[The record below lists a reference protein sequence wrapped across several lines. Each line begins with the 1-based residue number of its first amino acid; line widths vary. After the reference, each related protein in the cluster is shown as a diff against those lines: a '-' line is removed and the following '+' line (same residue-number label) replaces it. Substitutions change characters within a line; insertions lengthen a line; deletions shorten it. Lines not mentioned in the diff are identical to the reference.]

1 VSAGEVGPGATP
13 DARAALRAF
22 VRAHHPDVGG
32 DPAAFRE
39 GLAELRAALGASPP
53 DGWRG
58 PWPAPDDPRLDAPV
72 VAVSDR
78 RLARLGRL
86 GRRLA
91 RRYDPRRGSARVQ

>member
-1 VSAGEVGPGATP
+1 VSAGDPAP
-13 DARAALRAF
+13 DDPRAVLRAF
-22 VRAHHPDVGG
+22 VRTHHPDVGG
-32 DPAAFRE
+32 DPVAFRE
-39 GLAELRAALGASPP
+39 GLAQLRAALGPTGRA
-53 DGWRG
+53 G
-58 PWPAPDDPRLDAPV
+58 WPAADDPRLDAPV

>member
-1 VSAGEVGPGATP
+1 MSAGDPAP
-13 DARAALRAF
+13 DRVTDPRAALRAF
-22 VRAHHPDVGG
+22 VRTHHPDVGG
-32 DPAAFRE
+32 DPVAFRE
-39 GLAELRAALGASPP
+39 GLSELRAALGPTSGRA
-53 DGWRG
+53 G
-58 PWPAPDDPRLDAPV
+58 WPAVDDPRLDAPV

>member
-1 VSAGEVGPGATP
+1 MTGPTTGT

-22 VRAHHPDVGG
+22 VRTHHPDVGG
-32 DPAAFRE
+32 DPVAFRE
-39 GLAELRAALGASPP
+39 GLAALRAARPSAAAG
-53 DGWRG
+53 R
-58 PWPAPDDPRLDAPV
+58 WPAADDPRLDAPV

-91 RRYDPRRGSARVQ
+91 RRYDPRRGSARVL

>member
-1 VSAGEVGPGATP
+1 VSAGDPATDP
-13 DARAALRAF
+13 RAALRAF
-22 VRAHHPDVGG
+22 VRTHHPDVGG
-32 DPAAFRE
+32 DPVAFRE
-39 GLAELRAALGASPP
+39 GLAQLRAASGRA
-53 DGWRG
+53 GWL
-58 PWPAPDDPRLDAPV
+58 APDDPRLDAPV